1 MELKTRLGAG
11 LLLFVAGV
19 VFWGGFNT
27 AMEATNTLE
36 FCISCH
42 EMESTVYQEYR
53 HSDHFSNPSGVQ
65 ATCSD
70 CHVPKEWTAKLV
82 RKIKASKELYY
93 WMTGAIDTPE
103 KFEHKRLELAERV
116 WDSMKQ
122 TDSRECRNCHHFN
135 VMDLEGQARFARRIH
150 RDSMDQG
157 QTCIDCHRGLTHR
170 LPREYSTSPDLPEL
184 SRDDREYGEE
194 INDTC
199 AGCHG
204 EFGQGSLDGEYPRL
218 AGMTPEYIM
227 RQIEHFKS
235 RERLN
240 LPMLPYATDRELP
253 GDDVRIIASY
263 LASIELPSYLPPVD
277 ESDPGFNAFE
287 RLQDSKKVL
296 NIARY
301 PGNIDAGKRIYEREC
316 GGCHGT
322 LGEGDSRRAIPPLAG
337 QHSVY
342 LKRQVEKFRDEER
355 LHDTPEDASIFR
367 NFSDA
372 EIDDILAWLSIA
384 DDGSVD
390 PGQTEILQ
398 NR

>member
-1 MELKTRLGAG
+1 MKIGIAS
-11 LLLFVAGV
+11 LLFVAGV

-42 EMESTVYQEYR
+42 EMESTVYQEYQ
-53 HSDHFSNPSGVQ
+53 HSAHFSNPSGVQ
-65 ATCSD
+65 AVCSD
-70 CHVPKEWTAKLV
+70 CHVPKEWTAKLI
-82 RKIKASKELYY
+82 RKVKASKELYY
-93 WMTGAIDTPE
+93 WLTGAIDTPE
-103 KFEHKRLELAERV
+103 KFEARRLALAERV

-122 TDSRECRNCHHFN
+122 TDSRECRNCHHFS
-135 VMDLEGQARFARRIH
+135 VMDLGGQARFARRIH
-150 RDSMDQG
+150 GNSMEEG

-170 LPREYSTSPDLPEL
+170 LPREVLNSVDAPEL

-204 EFGQGSLDGEYPRL
+204 EYGQGSLDGEYPRL
-218 AGMTPEYIM
+218 AGMTPEYIT

-235 RERLN
+235 RQRLN

-253 GDDVRIIASY
+253 GDDIEVIASY
-263 LASIELPSYLPPVD
+263 LASIELPTNLPPVD
-277 ESDPGFNAFE
+277 EDAPGFNAFE

-301 PGNIDAGKRIYEREC
+301 PGNIDSGERLYAQEC
-316 GGCHGT
+316 ASCHGV
-322 LGEGDSRRAIPPLAG
+322 LGQGDRQRVVPLLAG

-342 LKRQVEKFRDEER
+342 LKRQVGRFRDDER
-355 LHDTPEDASIFR
+355 LHDDPADAAIFR
-367 NFSDA
+367 AFSDT
-372 EIDDILAWLSIA
+372 EINDILAWLSIV

-390 PGQTEILQ
+390 LGQTNFGL
-398 NR
+398 NRR

>member
-1 MELKTRLGAG
+1 MRIGISAG

-53 HSDHFSNPSGVQ
+53 HSAHYNNPSGVQ
-65 ATCSD
+65 AVCSD
-70 CHVPKEWTAKLV
+70 CHVPKEWTAKLI
-82 RKIKASKELYY
+82 RKIKASQEVYFWL
-93 WMTGAIDTPE
+93 TGAIDTPE
-103 KFEHKRLELAERV
+103 KFEAKRLELAERV
-116 WDSMKQ
+116 WDSMERS
-122 TDSRECRNCHHFN
+122 DSRECRNCHHFSA
-135 VMDLEGQARFARRIH
+135 MDLDGQARFARRIH
-150 RDSMDQG
+150 GNSMDEG

-170 LPREYSTSPDLPEL
+170 LPREVVQFVDVPEL
-184 SRDDREYGEE
+184 SRGDREYGEE

-204 EFGQGSLDGEYPRL
+204 EYGQGSLDGEYPRL
-218 AGMTPEYIM
+218 AGMTPEYIT

-235 RERLN
+235 RDRLN

-253 GDDVRIIASY
+253 GNDVRIIAAY
-263 LASIELPSYLPPVD
+263 LASIELPSYLPAVD
-277 ESDPGFNAFE
+277 ETDPGFNAFE

-301 PGNIDAGKRIYEREC
+301 PGNIDSGGRLYAREC
-316 GGCHGT
+316 GGCHGAS
-322 LGEGDSRRAIPPLAG
+322 GQGDARRVVPPLTG
-337 QHSVY
+337 QHSAY
-342 LKRQVEKFRDEER
+342 LKRQVDKFRDGER
-355 LHDTPEDASIFR
+355 LHDDPADAGIFR
-367 NFSDA
+367 AFSDA
-372 EIDDILAWLSIA
+372 EMDDILAWLSVA

-390 PGQTEILQ
+390 IGQTKTMPD
-398 NR
+398 R